1 MDSAYKKLVKLFT
14 RQYRLTHMGAMIGW
28 DEAVMMPAGG
38 GEARG
43 KAMAELALISHELFA
58 NDDSIADLLAAA
70 SEAAD
75 PSDQWH
81 VASIK
86 TMKRQWQQTVCLPA
100 DLVEAKSLAST
111 KCEQAWRHMRGENDW
126 KNFKPIF
133 TEVVNLT
140 RKEAEIRSGVNGT
153 SKYNAL
159 LDLYEPGQKSENID
173 IVFAQLK
180 AFLPQLIQEI
190 AEKQKTATCIQPVG
204 PFTSESQKALGL
216 KIMAQIGFD
225 FDHGRLDVS
234 HHPFCGGVPE
244 DVRITTRYSEDDFV
258 ESIMGVIHES
268 GHASYEQGL
277 PAAYRELP
285 VGCANGLGMHE
296 SQSLIFEM
304 QICRSPEFIS
314 FLTPWIIEH
323 FGQQGDAKIN
333 KAALTPDN
341 IQAIYLQVKPDFI
354 RVNADEVTYPCHV
367 ILRYEI
373 EKALIEGAIEV
384 ADIPELWNEK
394 METYLRLS
402 TKGNYKDGCM
412 QDVHWPSGALGYFPT
427 YTLGAMNAAQLF
439 AAMQK
444 ALPQVKADI
453 KAGDF
458 SALRQ
463 WLKENVWSQA
473 SLHSIEDLMAQATG
487 EPLNGKYF
495 ETHLRQR
502 YL

>member
-1 MDSAYKKLVKLFT
+1 MSSAYEKLVKLFT
-14 RQYRLTHMGAMIGW
+14 RQYRLSHMGAMIGW
-28 DEAVMMPAGG
+28 DEAVMMPTGG

-58 NDDSIADLLAAA
+58 NDDSIADLLAQAA
-70 SEAAD
+70 QD
-75 PSDQWH
+75 VGRDDHWR

-86 TMKRQWQQTVCLPA
+86 SMKRDWQQAVCLPA

-111 KCEQAWRHMRGENDW
+111 RCEQAWRHMRGENNW
-126 KNFKPIF
+126 EGFLPIF
-133 TEVVNLT
+133 TEVVDLT
-140 RKEAEIRSGVNGT
+140 RKEAEIRAGVTGT
-153 SKYNAL
+153 SKYDAL
-159 LDLYEPGQKSENID
+159 LDLYEPGQKSVNID
-173 IVFAQLK
+173 QVFAQLK
-180 AFLPQLIQEI
+180 AFLPDLITEI
-190 AEKQKTATCIQPVG
+190 LEKQKATTLINPVG
-204 PFTSESQKALGL
+204 PFTSESQKVLGL

-244 DVRITTRYSEDDFV
+244 DVRITTRYSASDFI

-277 PAAYRELP
+277 PTGYRELP
-285 VGCANGLGMHE
+285 VGAANGLGMHE

-314 FLTPWIIEH
+314 FLTPWVIEQ
-323 FGQQGDAKIN
+323 FGHQGDTKIN
-333 KAALTPDN
+333 NDALTPDN
-341 IQAIYLQVKPDFI
+341 IQALYLQVKPGFI

-373 EKALIEGAIEV
+373 EKALIEGEV
-384 ADIPELWNEK
+384 EASDIPELWNDK
-394 METYLRLS
+394 METYLGLS
-402 TKGNYKDGCM
+402 TKENYKDGCM

-439 AAMQK
+439 WAMQK
-444 ALPQVKADI
+444 ALPQVKTQI
-453 KAGDF
+453 KTGDF
-458 SALRQ
+458 NPLRQ
-463 WLKENVWSQA
+463 WLKEKIWSQA
-473 SLHSIEDLMAQATG
+473 SVLSIDALMTQATG